1 MHIQVSRFY
10 IQKKAKYNKFTV
22 EKMYITKF
30 PVSIVKFYCFLFGEF
45 IVLTCIFAKKKLDT
59 INDKSFGRVNIQI
72 MWEMT
77 WGSKSGEHLKPQ

>member
-1 MHIQVSRFY
+1 
-10 IQKKAKYNKFTV
+10 
-22 EKMYITKF
+22 MYITKF

-72 MWEMT
+72 MWEMM
-77 WGSKSGEHLKPQ
+77 WGSKSGEHFKPQ